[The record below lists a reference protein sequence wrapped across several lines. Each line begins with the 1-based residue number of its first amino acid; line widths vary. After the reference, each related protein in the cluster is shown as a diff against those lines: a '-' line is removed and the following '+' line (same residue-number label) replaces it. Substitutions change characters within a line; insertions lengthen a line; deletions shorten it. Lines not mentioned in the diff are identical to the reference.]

1 MATTSH
7 PLYVSG
13 DFGHGDRIPSF
24 LCFRWFR
31 SWQLRLILCMFQ
43 VISIIATASCPFY
56 VSSDFSHCD
65 HVPYILGDFGHC
77 DLVPFFVCFR
87 WFRSWRP
94 RPLFFMFQVISIIAT
109 ASHMIQVFSV
119 IAIASHSFLWFSD
132 SDHYDHVPFLSLDLG
147 DTSLC
152 TPRPHN
158 FIFHPTFV

>member
-1 MATTSH
+1 MATVSH

-13 DFGHGDRIPSF
+13 DFGHGDCVSSF

-56 VSSDFSHCD
+56 VSSDFNHCD

-77 DLVPFFVCFR
+77 DHVPFFVCFR

-94 RPLFFMFQVISIIAT
+94 RPILFMFQVISVIVTTFHMFQVISVMAT
-109 ASHMIQVFSV
+109 ASRFFYVSGDFGHCNHIPYDLGVFG
-119 IAIASHSFLWFSD
+119 HCD
-132 SDHYDHVPFLSLDLG
+132 CVPFFPL
-147 DTSLC
+147 
-152 TPRPHN
+152 
-158 FIFHPTFV
+158 V